1 MPVPWPDAS
10 IQIPRPEN
18 RAITIYQLRTLRI
31 FLERLCKNGQLRQ
44 DGRIIH
50 WYILNMYHISDLVLR
65 PVITHLHAKRKCDGP
80 PKLSWVELVATESQ
94 PPTILM
100 SHCWSGIF
108 RDFMAVVDKLVLDRG
123 YHHRVAIWVCTFA
136 NSQFGED
143 FGPNLEASPYYSAIS
158 MAEGTVL
165 VVDRDAGS
173 LSRIW
178 CSLEVHFTDKL
189 DKDLQVYTPSGRI
202 GSQLVTSGPLVEAL
216 ADWDVTCCEATQPC
230 DRRQI
235 LNYLADPARE
245 NDGLAKDAEGSLKL
259 EDGWK
264 KIMEDDT
271 TDPSLKRANGS
282 PEYQHEAQ
290 LFKTH
295 EQVFSR
301 LNQTV
306 RSKVRAAACCFEQ
319 SSTAS
324 CRIGPIE
331 ERGVHLGQI
340 RAFFKALKSEIRQHS
355 TLNYSTATTR
365 TVVEQIQ
372 TLRNRGF
379 SYAETVN
386 VGPVCPQY
394 VIEHQWD
401 GRISD
406 LAAGIEWFAEAR
418 QLSDFSRLFFD
429 LLALRRPWSHL
440 IDNESEWDA
449 PDQAEAAIRLNR
461 DTDGRAF
468 LWPGHGVNINRA
480 WFMHAFHVA
489 RKTAK
494 VIDFVSATGAMA
506 CTVPFPDGTWAFGT
520 FDPKIAEKLLELDA
534 RESKST
540 YQRDVDEI
548 LGKLGS
554 ARGGFHRFHHCL
566 RRIAA
571 GPVMRAC
578 AVGGSDEEISKILR
592 IGSGIVINSTSL
604 QGSLGRM
611 PAHVAAAA
619 GNVAA
624 LGALLNLG
632 ADPNVEDHIHETPLH
647 YAAFSGHL
655 DCVKLL
661 LSRSANTAAESA
673 FCETPLDVAMDN
685 IAEFRGVETK
695 KICTL
700 LEVWEA
706 KDEHPK
712 KRTRRIED

>member
-1 MPVPWPDAS
+1 MPVPWPDAPS
-10 IQIPRPEN
+10 KIPRAPD
-18 RAITIYQLRTLRI
+18 RAITVYQLRSLRI
-31 FLERLCKNGQLRQ
+31 FLQRLCKTGQLKQ
-44 DGRIIH
+44 DAQTIH

-65 PVITHLHAKRKCDGP
+65 PVIMHLHTKRKCDGP
-80 PKLSWVELVATESQ
+80 PKLSWVELVATGSQ

-100 SHCWSGIF
+100 SHSWSGYF
-108 RDFMAVVDKLVLDRG
+108 RDFMEVVDKLVSDRG

-136 NSQFGED
+136 NSQFGEN
-143 FGPNLEASPYYSAIS
+143 FGAKLEASPFYCAIS

-178 CSLEVHFTDKL
+178 CSLEIHFTDKL

-202 GSQLVTSGPLVEAL
+202 GSELVTSGPLVEAL

-245 NDGLAKDAEGSLKL
+245 NDGLAKDATGSLKL

-264 KIMEDDT
+264 KLMEDDS
-271 TDPSLKRANGS
+271 TDPSIKRANGL
-282 PEYQHEAQ
+282 PEYQHEAK

-295 EQVFSR
+295 GNVFSR

-306 RSKVRAAACCFEQ
+306 RSKVRAVACGFKEN
-319 SSTAS
+319 SEAS
-324 CRIGPIE
+324 CKIAAIE

-340 RAFFKALKSEIRQHS
+340 RAFFKSLKSEIRQHS
-355 TLNYSTATTR
+355 KLNYSTATTR
-365 TVVEQIQ
+365 TIVEEI
-372 TLRNRGF
+372 LEKRYVES

-386 VGPVCPQY
+386 GGPVCPQY
-394 VIEHQWD
+394 SIEHQWE

-406 LAAGIEWFAEAR
+406 LVAGIEWFAEAR
-418 QLSDFSRLFFD
+418 QLSDCSRLFVD
-429 LLALRRPWSHL
+429 VLALRRHGSVT
-440 IDNESEWDA
+440 EWDA
-449 PDQAEAAIRLNR
+449 PEQAGAVVRLNR
-461 DTDGRAF
+461 NTDGRAF

-494 VIDFVSATGAMA
+494 VIDFVCATGAMA
-506 CTVPFPDGTWAFGT
+506 CTVPFPNGSWAFGT
-520 FDPKIAEKLLELDA
+520 FDEKIAEQLVELDA
-534 RESKST
+534 RECKAT
-540 YQRDVDEI
+540 LQKDVDEI
-548 LGKLGS
+548 LEKLS
-554 ARGGFHRFHHCL
+554 LARGGLNRFHHCL

-571 GPVMRAC
+571 GPVIRA
-578 AVGGSDEEISKILR
+578 AARGGSAEDISKILR
-592 IGSGIVINSTSL
+592 LGSGMVINSTSL
-604 QGSLGRM
+604 QGSLGHM
-611 PAHVAAAA
+611 ATHVAAAH

-624 LGALLNLG
+624 LEALLNLG
-632 ADPNVEDHIHETPLH
+632 ADPNAEDHIHETPLH

-685 IAEFRGVETK
+685 VAEFCGVETK
-695 KICTL
+695 MICTL
-700 LEVWEA
+700 LEVWDA
-706 KDEHPK
+706 KD
-712 KRTRRIED
+712 